1 MSWSN
6 LNGIQLNTIY
16 RLARAL
22 RVSVAWLLGE
32 DTSAP
37 PRPRAA
43 VPTAEKVH
51 KTDRPTH
58 RRLKV
63 SKGPTRRTG

>member
-22 RVSVAWLLGE
+22 KVSVAWLLGE
-32 DTSAP
+32 DTASPRRTRATAP
-37 PRPRAA
+37 A
-43 VPTAEKVH
+43 AEKVH
-51 KTDRPTH
+51 KTERPTH